1 MQEHCFGGLSEK
13 KEKIMAKLDVRPGH
27 ANDTKTYSDGSIE
40 QEILQAVSEGKEID
54 WYDDKRWPI
63 LCYFSPLRSNIFNW
77 YPFRDGASVLEIGA
91 GCGSLTGYLCERV
104 AHVTAVDKSLIRSE
118 INLKRHADNENLEIV
133 VDDFATMTLAEKYDY
148 VVVIGVLEYA
158 AWTFPGEDPA
168 DAFLRK
174 AASFL
179 KEDGRMLV
187 AIENRLGHKYLS
199 GAREDHTGHFFSGI
213 NNYAGESVRT
223 FSRSELTAKVEGA
236 GLHVNRFFYPYPDY
250 KFPEEIFTDASVN
263 ERYPI
268 STDYRLDTA
277 RVSIFS
283 VKDFYQGLM
292 GDGIAGNFA
301 NSFLVEITKDELQT
315 PTPYQ
320 YVKISNDRKR
330 EHAICTIIT
339 DDNQV
344 LKQPLYPCGE
354 AHIRSIAAL
363 GGHAYT
369 DALRNIR
376 CTLLSNCN
384 ATFPYV
390 EGASLQSRL
399 TAAPHETRED
409 LILQWFTWLK
419 NELFSAGSVHPQ
431 NADSEAFRQ
440 VFGDA
445 ICKDDLHWVPCGNID
460 MIPSN
465 IFGEIGNV
473 TLIDYEWQMTFP
485 VPAEFSLWRFLL
497 SLMNDT
503 GLLSTDYASD
513 EKLTALLSCSA
524 EALRCFEKWVYTF
537 TNEYIGM
544 KSMVALSQPVY
555 PLDFDDALRT
565 QRLAEEQQAA
575 LSQAYD
581 ANSALTQAN
590 QQLADALAAAK
601 QEIADARQTINDLTG
616 ELQLIQES
624 CTEKSTQPCRR
635 AFNEEAK
642 GDNQMN
648 TNPIVTVVMPCY
660 NDGCYIQESVAAVKA
675 QTYPEIE
682 LIIVDD
688 GSNDSKTLVTLAELQ
703 KESGI
708 TVLHADHAGVSSA
721 RNTGIAAAKGK
732 YILPL
737 DSDDTIDPTYID
749 KAVKVLE
756 TRDDIGVVYCQA
768 DLFGAQ
774 TGRWDLPDY
783 SREAMLLD
791 NIVFVTSLFPK
802 ALWQDAGGFNTNMKD
817 GMEDYDFWLSV
828 LETGKEIYQIPEV
841 LFHYRIKDISRTTQ
855 FQKDP
860 SSIKATYHQLM
871 DNHRQFMLD
880 NADVIIPQ
888 LRDALIDQLYLRR
901 VAEQQ
906 VQTYQ
911 QQAQI
916 IEKVR
921 QTPVISKVL
930 RKIYHLFVK

>member
-1 MQEHCFGGLSEK
+1 
-13 KEKIMAKLDVRPGH
+13 MAKLDLRPGH

-77 YPFRDGASVLEIGA
+77 YPFKDGASVLEIGA

-104 AHVTAVDKSLIRSE
+104 SHVTAVDKSLIRSE
-118 INLKRHADNENLEIV
+118 INLKRHANIENLEIV
-133 VDDFATMTLAEKYDY
+133 VDDFATMTLTEKYDY

-179 KEDGRMLV
+179 KEDGRLLV

-213 NNYAGESVRT
+213 NNYTGESVRT
-223 FSRSELTAKVEGA
+223 FSRSELTAKIEGA
-236 GLHVNRFFYPYPDY
+236 GLHVSRFFYPYPDY

-277 RVSIFS
+277 HVSIFS

-292 GDGIAGNFA
+292 GDGLAGNFA
-301 NSFLVEITKDELQT
+301 NSFLVEITKDELQA

-320 YVKISNDRKR
+320 YVKVSNDRKR

-363 GGHAYT
+363 GGHIYT
-369 DALRNIR
+369 DALRNVS
-376 CTLLSNCN
+376 CTLSSDCN

-390 EGASLQSRL
+390 ECASLQSRL
-399 TAAPHETRED
+399 TAATHENRED

-419 NELFSAGSVHPQ
+419 KELFSAGSVHPQ
-431 NADSEAFRQ
+431 NADNEAFRQ

-445 ICKDDLHWVPCGNID
+445 VCKDELHWVPCGNID

-473 TLIDYEWQMTFP
+473 TLIDYEWQMNFP

-513 EKLTALLSCSA
+513 EKLTEMLSCSA
-524 EALRCFEKWVYTF
+524 EALRCFEKWVYAF
-537 TNEYIGM
+537 VNEYIGM
-544 KSMVALSQPVY
+544 KSMVSLSQPIY
-555 PLDFDDALRT
+555 PLDFDDALNT
-565 QRLAEEQQAA
+565 QRLVKEQQVA

-590 QQLADALAAAK
+590 QQLTDAFTAAK
-601 QEIADARQTINDLTG
+601 QEIADVQQELADARRTIDELNC
-616 ELQLIQES
+616 ELQQLKENIPEKTEQS
-624 CTEKSTQPCRR
+624 CSDSPGKTYQGG
-635 AFNEEAK
+635 NEV
-642 GDNQMN
+642 NV
-648 TNPIVTVVMPCY
+648 NPTVSVVMPCY
-660 NDGCYIQESVAAVKA
+660 NDGGYILESVAAVKA

-688 GSNDSKTLVTLAELQ
+688 GSNDSKTLEVLAELQ
-703 KESGI
+703 KESCI
-708 TVLHADHAGVSSA
+708 TVIHADHVGPSSA
-721 RNTGIAAAKGK
+721 RNTGIAAANGK

-737 DSDDTIDPTYID
+737 DSDDTIDPTYIE

-756 TRDDIGVVYCQA
+756 TCDNIGVVYCQA

-783 SREAMLLD
+783 SRETMLLD
-791 NIVFVTSLFPK
+791 NIVFVTSLFSK
-802 ALWQDAGGFNTNMKD
+802 DLWQDAGGFNTNMKD

-841 LFHYRIKDISRTTQ
+841 LFHYRIKDKSRTTQ

-860 SSIKATYHQLM
+860 GSVKATYHQLM
-871 DNHRQFMLD
+871 DNHKQFMLD

-911 QQAQI
+911 QQAQFI
-916 IEKVR
+916 GKVR

-930 RKIYHLFVK
+930 RKIYHLFAK

>member
-1 MQEHCFGGLSEK
+1 
-13 KEKIMAKLDVRPGH
+13 MAKLDLRPGH

-77 YPFRDGASVLEIGA
+77 YPFKDGASVLEIGA
-91 GCGSLTGYLCERV
+91 GCGGLTGYLCERV
-104 AHVTAVDKSLIRSE
+104 AHVTSVDKSLIRSE
-118 INLKRHADNENLEIV
+118 INLKRHANSENLEIV

-179 KEDGRMLV
+179 KADGRMLV

-223 FSRSELTAKVEGA
+223 FSRSELTAKIEGA
-236 GLHVNRFFYPYPDY
+236 GLHVSRFFYPFPDY
-250 KFPEEIFTDASVN
+250 KFPEEIFTDTSVN
-263 ERYPI
+263 ERFPI
-268 STDYRLDTA
+268 STDYRLDAA

-301 NSFLVEITKDELQT
+301 NSFLVEITKDACLA

-320 YVKISNDRKR
+320 YVKVSNNRKR
-330 EHAICTIIT
+330 EHAICTMIT
-339 DDNQV
+339 DNNQV

-354 AHIRSIAAL
+354 EHIRNIAAL
-363 GGHAYT
+363 GGHIYT
-369 DALRNIR
+369 DTLRNVT
-376 CTLLSNCN
+376 CTPS
-384 ATFPYV
+384 TDRSVIFPYV
-390 EGASLQSRL
+390 EGSSLQSRL
-399 TAAPHETRED
+399 TSAAPEDREN
-409 LILQWFTWLK
+409 LILQWFDWLK
-419 NELFSAGSVHPQ
+419 SELFSAGSVHPQ
-431 NADSEAFRQ
+431 DTDNEAFRQ

-445 ICKDDLHWVPCGNID
+445 VCTDDLHWVPCGNID

-465 IFGEIGNV
+465 IFGEIGNA
-473 TLIDYEWQMTFP
+473 TLIDYEWQMNFP
-485 VPAEFSLWRFLL
+485 VPAEFSLWRFLI

-503 GLLSTDYASD
+503 GLLSMDYASD
-513 EKLTALLSCSA
+513 EKLTSLLSCSA
-524 EALRCFEKWVYTF
+524 DALRCFEKWVYVF
-537 TNEYIGM
+537 ANEYIGM
-544 KSMVALSQPVY
+544 KSMVALSQPIY
-555 PLDFDDALRT
+555 PLDFDDALNTR
-565 QRLAEEQQAA
+565 RLAKEQQTA
-575 LSQAYD
+575 LSQVCD
-581 ANSALTQAN
+581 ANSTLTQAN
-590 QQLADALAAAK
+590 QQLTDALTATN
-601 QEIADARQTINDLTG
+601 QEIANAQQELTDARKTIDNLAN
-616 ELQLIQES
+616 ELQQLKES
-624 CTEKSTQPCRR
+624 IAEKSKQNCSNSPSKTHQGG
-635 AFNEEAK
+635 NE
-642 GDNQMN
+642 MN
-648 TNPIVTVVMPCY
+648 ANPTVSIVMPCY
-660 NDGCYIQESVAAVKA
+660 NDGCYILESVAAVKA
-675 QTYPEIE
+675 QTYPDVE
-682 LIIVDD
+682 LFIVDD
-688 GSNDSKTLVTLAELQ
+688 GSNDPQTLEVLAELQ
-703 KESGI
+703 KESNI
-708 TVLHADHAGVSSA
+708 TVIHADHVGPSSA
-721 RNTGIAAAKGK
+721 RNTGIAAAHGK

-737 DSDDTIDPTYID
+737 DSDDTIDPTYIE

-783 SREAMLLD
+783 SRETMLLD
-791 NIVFVTSLFPK
+791 NIVFVTALFPK
-802 ALWQDAGGFNTNMKD
+802 ALWQNAGGFNTNMKD
-817 GMEDYDFWLSV
+817 GMEDYDFWLSI

-841 LFHYRIKDISRTTQ
+841 LFHYRIKDKSRTTQ

-860 SSIKATYHQLM
+860 SSIKATYHQLL
-871 DNHRQFMLD
+871 DNHKQFMLD

-906 VQTYQ
+906 VQIYQ

-916 IEKVR
+916 ITKVR
-921 QTPVISKVL
+921 QTPFVGKVL
-930 RKIYHLFVK
+930 RKIYHLFAK